1 MGILSHLKL
10 KTEMIGF
17 GTNANHKFD
26 TTIEGYDRSFFLA
39 LPFLVL
45 DCKWGSFIL
54 SYSLVLIADTGSIA
68 FFLVA

>member
-10 KTEMIGF
+10 KTKMIGF

-26 TTIEGYDRSFFLA
+26 TTIEGYDRSFFL
-39 LPFLVL
+39 VL
-45 DCKWGSFIL
+45 DCKRGSFIL